1 MKVGQVLYRLQR
13 WKKRPENVDVLYI
26 NFDMIKKAMI
36 GDARIKRIVDD
47 PEVGSTMALC
57 YEDSEARSGYRFLLS
72 TEEKD
77 IAEKMERSN
86 EPREQKKGLPSVK
99 HGEIVKMMW
108 KSMQIMHDSLK
119 ADTAKIDEIIQ
130 EIQMAEE
137 ENYSRAYLLAERSK
151 DTAPQKEELL
161 E

>member
-1 MKVGQVLYRLQR
+1 
-13 WKKRPENVDVLYI
+13 
-26 NFDMIKKAMI
+26 MI

-86 EPREQKKGLPSVK
+86 EPREQKKDLPSVK
-99 HGEIVKMMW
+99 HAETVKMMW

>member
-108 KSMQIMHDSLK
+108 KSMKKDICRHRMRSVLSSPC
-119 ADTAKIDEIIQ
+119 AD
-130 EIQMAEE
+130 
-137 ENYSRAYLLAERSK
+137 LSK
-151 DTAPQKEELL
+151 NTSVRDTSVQKHR
-161 E
+161 